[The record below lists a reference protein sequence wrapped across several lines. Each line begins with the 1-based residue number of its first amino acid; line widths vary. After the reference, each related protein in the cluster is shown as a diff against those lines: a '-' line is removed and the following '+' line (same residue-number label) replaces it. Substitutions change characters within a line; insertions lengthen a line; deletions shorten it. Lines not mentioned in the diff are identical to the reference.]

1 LKGEFVSGLVI
12 IVKIVAV
19 FAAATLLGNMFL
31 DEVKK
36 SNIRKEP
43 WYKPY
48 LSLPGIII
56 IASTFFLPI
65 LIWIIK

>member
-1 LKGEFVSGLVI
+1 MSGILTI
-12 IVKIVAV
+12 IKVVAV

-36 SNIRKEP
+36 NNIRKEP

-48 LSLPGIII
+48 LSLPGIMI
-56 IASTFFLPI
+56 IASTIFLPI

>member
-1 LKGEFVSGLVI
+1 MSGLVI

>member
-1 LKGEFVSGLVI
+1 MSGIVT

-19 FAAATLLGNMFL
+19 FAATTLLGNMFL

-43 WYKPY
+43 WYRPY

-56 IASTFFLPI
+56 IAATFFLPI

>member
-1 LKGEFVSGLVI
+1 MSGI
-12 IVKIVAV
+12 ITIVKMVAV

-31 DEVKK
+31 DEVRK
-36 SNIRKEP
+36 SNLRKEP

-48 LSLPGIII
+48 LSLPGIIV
-56 IASTFFLPI
+56 IASTLFLPI

>member
-1 LKGEFVSGLVI
+1 MSGIVT

-19 FAAATLLGNMFL
+19 FAAATLIGNMFL
-31 DEVKK
+31 DEVRK
-36 SNIRKEP
+36 SNFRKEP

-56 IASTFFLPI
+56 IASTLFLPI

>member
-1 LKGEFVSGLVI
+1 LKGGFVSGIVT

-19 FAAATLLGNMFL
+19 FAAATLIGNMFL
-31 DEVKK
+31 DEVRK
-36 SNIRKEP
+36 SNFRKEP

-56 IASTFFLPI
+56 IASTLFLPI

>member
-1 LKGEFVSGLVI
+1 MSGILTILKI
-12 IVKIVAV
+12 IAV

-36 SNIRKEP
+36 SKIRKEP
-43 WYKPY
+43 WYEPY
-48 LSLPGIII
+48 LSLPGIIM
-56 IASTFFLPI
+56 IAATIFLPI